1 MAFNDV
7 IPNLIIDE
15 TLEEIP
21 KEQKQLHFDED
32 VFFPCFYIDIKNV
45 VSCSEAFQYFKASG
59 GGNCGTISKV
69 VDHPAFAAL
78 REYLGREEFI
88 DIERGWWNGD
98 RVTKPFYLND
108 VFFDV
113 GKKFGH
119 ADAMKHTLESRGV
132 W

>member
-1 MAFNDV
+1 MSWNNV
-7 IPNLIIDE
+7 IPSFIINE
-15 TLEEIP
+15 MLEEIR
-21 KEQKQLHFDED
+21 KEPKQLHFDED

-45 VSCSEAFQYFKASG
+45 VSCNEAFQYVKASG
-59 GGNCGTISKV
+59 GYKSGTIAKD

-78 REYLGREEFI
+78 REHLGREGYI
-88 DIERGWWNGD
+88 HIERGWWNGD

-113 GKKFGH
+113 GKKFVC
-119 ADAMKHTLESRGV
+119 ASAMKYTLESGSV